1 MSSGTLYI
9 VATPIGNLE
18 DITLRALRI
27 LKEVDFIAAEDTRHT
42 QKLLSHFDIHKNLTS
57 YHDHNKEEKAPVIVT
72 RLLEG
77 QSAALVS
84 DAGTPG
90 ISDPGYFLI
99 NRAIENE
106 IPVIPI
112 PGPTAAIAA
121 LSVSG
126 LPTDAFVF
134 EGFLPSKRSQRLSR
148 LEFLKNESRTII
160 LYEAPHKILK
170 TLLDIREVMGDRRVS
185 LSRELTKI
193 HENTLRGNISAII
206 KTVYGASGS
215 DEGPSSP
222 CRLAGIRG
230 EITLIIEGVAGEPPP
245 VQAGD
250 PLAIMESLMRDRGLS
265 RKAAAAETARITGFS
280 RKEIYN
286 ASLKKE
292 KPGHVP
298 KGGT

>member
-1 MSSGTLYI
+1 MSSGSLYI

-18 DITLRALRI
+18 DITLRAIRI

-99 NRAIENE
+99 NTAIENR

-121 LSVSG
+121 LSISG

-134 EGFLPSKRSQRLSR
+134 EGFLPSKRSQKLSR
-148 LEFLKNESRTII
+148 LELLKSEPRTII
-160 LYEAPHKILK
+160 LYEAPHKIFN
-170 TLLDIREVMGDRRVS
+170 TLQDIREVMGERRVS

-193 HENTLRGNISAII
+193 HEKTMRGNISDII
-206 KTVYGASGS
+206 KAVESISGASGG
-215 DEGPSSP
+215 DTGPPPQGSS
-222 CRLAGIRG
+222 AGIRG
-230 EITLIIEGVAGEPPP
+230 EITLVIEGVAGEPA
-245 VQAGD
+245 QAPSAD
-250 PLAIMESLMRDRGLS
+250 PLAILEDLMREGFS
-265 RKAAAAETARITGFS
+265 RKTASAEAARITGMS

-286 ASLKKE
+286 ASLKK
-292 KPGHVP
+292 
-298 KGGT
+298 

>member
-1 MSSGTLYI
+1 MPGYLYI

-18 DITLRALRI
+18 DITLRAIRI

-99 NRAIENE
+99 NTAIENR

-121 LSVSG
+121 LSISG

-134 EGFLPSKRSQRLSR
+134 EGFLPSKRSQKLSR
-148 LEFLKNESRTII
+148 LELLKSEPRTII
-160 LYEAPHKILK
+160 LYEAPHKIFN
-170 TLLDIREVMGDRRVS
+170 TLQDIREVMGERRVS

-193 HENTLRGNISAII
+193 HEKTMRGNISDII
-206 KTVYGASGS
+206 KAVESISGASGG
-215 DEGPSSP
+215 DTGPPPQGSS
-222 CRLAGIRG
+222 AGIRG
-230 EITLIIEGVAGEPPP
+230 EITLVIEGLAGEPA
-245 VQAGD
+245 QAPSAD
-250 PLAIMESLMRDRGLS
+250 PLAILEDLMREGFS
-265 RKAAAAETARITGFS
+265 RKTASAEAARITGMS

-286 ASLKKE
+286 ASLKK
-292 KPGHVP
+292 
-298 KGGT
+298 